1 MAPSWHWIWV
11 GSAPGPH
18 AMAALHQWQA
28 SLHSNLINPNYQLFS
43 QHSGGIFKIPSPL
56 SAGKFCYPG
65 FEPRLPDRDGPL
77 GRARPRMTP
86 GLHPAIRESP
96 VSGRLASWQHTS
108 PQHLGSC
115 QHPLHRLYKVGD
127 EQEYKGMLL
136 SYLII
141 SSNKQRE
148 TWKFGN
154 HNMKMGSIFI
164 SSAGNNKSEMDCWVV
179 TAQCA
184 LCSDSHAHIC
194 DWKMRRE
201 RFILDDDTMW

>member
-1 MAPSWHWIWV
+1 MTLDMGGLSSRLH
-11 GSAPGPH
+11 PH
-18 AMAALHQWQA
+18 AMAALHQSQA

-56 SAGKFCYPG
+56 SAGKFRYPG

-77 GRARPRMTP
+77 WRARPRMTP

-96 VSGRLASWQHTS
+96 VSGRLASWQHTPVLNTS
-108 PQHLGSC
+108 EAVSILFTD
-115 QHPLHRLYKVGD
+115 LYKVGD

-136 SYLII
+136 

>member
-1 MAPSWHWIWV
+1 MEFLKFLLLSPP
-11 GSAPGPH
+11 GSFATRDLSRDSRIETGR
-18 AMAALHQWQA
+18 
-28 SLHSNLINPNYQLFS
+28 
-43 QHSGGIFKIPSPL
+43 SGGPGRGWHRVYIQPSESL
-56 SAGKFCYPG
+56 QSPG
-65 FEPRLPDRDGPL
+65 DWHLDN
-77 GRARPRMTP
+77 TP
-86 GLHPAIRESP
+86 VLNTSEA
-96 VSGRLASWQHTS
+96 VSILFTD
-108 PQHLGSC
+108 
-115 QHPLHRLYKVGD
+115 LYKVGH
-127 EQEYKGMLL
+127 EQEYKGMFLL
-136 SYLII
+136 